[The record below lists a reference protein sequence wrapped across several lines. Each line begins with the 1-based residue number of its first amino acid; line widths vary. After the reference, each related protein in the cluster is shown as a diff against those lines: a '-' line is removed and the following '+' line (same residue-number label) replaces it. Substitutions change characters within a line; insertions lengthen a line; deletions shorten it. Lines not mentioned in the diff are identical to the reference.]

1 MKAARTRDFSLI
13 VGLYCLEG
21 MTRGVLLALI
31 PLQLLGQLGTTQRV
45 TFVYAVVGLISLG
58 NSVLVPFLFE
68 KYGTRQVV
76 AVAGGLHIAA
86 AAFLYFDFVG
96 FKALGLI
103 LRAAG
108 TASSEIPLMA
118 LLMQIIPRDRLSAFE
133 PTRVVSAGL
142 AMSISPWLGFQL
154 FQHMSTY
161 APNVAAV
168 CGGALISII
177 ALMFLPQMPSNVPQ
191 TTRLGMQAFRKFMSQ
206 PRLCV
211 AWTLAVVRTSF
222 WAIFYIYAPI
232 FAVICGWTPSA
243 ASALLSAG
251 IATMIFV
258 PLWGRMVRY
267 FGVRAVL
274 MWGYA
279 LTGASLLLAVVTA
292 SLEPIFAP
300 ALLFLAALSASI
312 IDGAGNVPFMR
323 ASRVHDRAAMT
334 GIYLTYRD
342 AGQFGPVALFAA
354 ILLVFQLTAAFTVT
368 AASFFA
374 ATLLS
379 RTIHRRLS

>member
-1 MKAARTRDFSLI
+1 VHSGLNRDFWTI

-21 MTRGVLLALI
+21 MTRGALLALI
-31 PLQLLGQLGTTQRV
+31 PLQLLEQFGTTQRV
-45 TFVYAVVGLISLG
+45 TFVYALVGLVSLG
-58 NSVLVPFLFE
+58 NSILVPFLFE
-68 KYGTRQVV
+68 RFGTRQVV
-76 AVAGGLHIAA
+76 AIAGCFHIAA
-86 AAFLYFDFVG
+86 AFFLFFDFVG
-96 FKALGLI
+96 FKALGLV
-103 LRAAG
+103 LRAAA
-108 TASSEIPLMA
+108 TASAEIPLMA
-118 LLMQIIPRDRLSAFE
+118 LLMQIIPRDRLSVFE
-133 PTRVVSAGL
+133 PTRVLFAGTT
-142 AMSISPWLGFQL
+142 MSISPWLGFQL
-154 FQHMSTY
+154 FEHVAAY
-161 APNVAAV
+161 APNIAAAT
-168 CGGALISII
+168 GGALISIA
-177 ALMFLPQMPSNVPQ
+177 ALTLLPEPSSKIYK
-191 TTRLGMQAFRKFMSQ
+191 TTRLGRHAIRKFISQ

-232 FAVICGWTPSA
+232 FAVVCGWTASA

-251 IATMIFV
+251 IATMICV
-258 PLWGRMVRY
+258 PLWGHMVRR

-279 LTGASLLLAVVTA
+279 LTGALLLLAVIA
-292 SLEPIFAP
+292 ARLHPIAAP
-300 ALLFLAALSASI
+300 AMLFLAALSASI
-312 IDGAGNVPFMR
+312 VDGAGNVPFMR

-354 ILLVFQLTAAFTVT
+354 ILLVFQLTTAFTVT
-368 AASFFA
+368 AATFFA